1 MNRLYA
7 KLVVVGVATVPELP
21 SNCCYCDSSLPLIHD

>member
-1 MNRLYA
+1 MNRLDA

-21 SNCCYCDSSLPLIHD
+21 SNCGYSDSSLPQIRD